1 MREDSIQ
8 AYGGE
13 YWGNLP
19 IKSTNAYQEK
29 NSPELYT
36 FTSIAFGEASIQEP
50 MFNGIRKDNVI
61 YDVIDEGVF
70 GTEMLAIGTWKFDTE
85 AGTMTLFHSNNK
97 DLLAKETAGNDL
109 SPLKDCARIPFRFI

>member
-70 GTEMLAIGTWKFDTE
+70 G
-85 AGTMTLFHSNNK
+85 N
-97 DLLAKETAGNDL
+97 GNVGYWHVEIRHGSGHD
-109 SPLKDCARIPFRFI
+109 DAFPFQ

>member
-1 MREDSIQ
+1 
-8 AYGGE
+8 
-13 YWGNLP
+13 
-19 IKSTNAYQEK
+19 
-29 NSPELYT
+29 
-36 FTSIAFGEASIQEP
+36 

-97 DLLAKETAGNDL
+97 DLLAKETAGMTYL
-109 SPLKDCARIPFRFI
+109 PSRIARGFHSGLYEWIE